1 MGVRLNP
8 KNSPHQDDDH
18 HPESP
23 EQLIDHLLLIARTAL
38 HADHAVW
45 IQTVNPTSTDSNQLM
60 IPVRDASGVE
70 VAAMVLYRKDTE
82 WSKED
87 LELIH
92 SLQALAQS
100 MHDFKLMQKDLTQH
114 EQMIFNQSG
123 LFTLGQISAEIIHEI
138 NNPLAALHAGLS
150 LLKIRADQPE
160 ISMDYLKDILKKL
173 LDTTDRINKI
183 VYNIKKLSR
192 KTENDSVEA
201 VSIRELIENS
211 IYYCQQRFHA
221 KGVQYE
227 SAQVPTDM
235 KVNCRMLQISQV
247 LVNLMNNA
255 MDAVTGTE
263 HPWVKLT
270 VDQDQNW
277 VVIKVIDSGQ
287 GISEKL
293 LNRLFE
299 PFFTT
304 KSENGGTGLGLS
316 ISRNLLEANGGMLEY
331 AETDGH
337 TTFVVKLPISVQQA

>member
-1 MGVRLNP
+1 MGVRLNQED
-8 KNSPHQDDDH
+8 SPHQDDGH
-18 HPESP
+18 HQETAT
-23 EQLIDHLLLIARTAL
+23 QLVDHLLKIAKVAL
-38 HADHAVW
+38 KADDAIW
-45 IQTVNPTSTDSNQLM
+45 IHPKDQTPTDSNRM
-60 IPVRDASGVE
+60 VIPVCDGDGIE
-70 VAAMVLYRKDTE
+70 TAAMVLYRKDSE
-82 WSKED
+82 WTKED
-87 LELIH
+87 LELLPP
-92 SLQALAQS
+92 LQSLAQS
-100 MHDFKLMQKDLTQH
+100 IYEFKIMQKDLKQH
-114 EQMIFNQSG
+114 EQMMFSQSG

-192 KTENDSVEA
+192 KTENDPVEA
-201 VSIRELIENS
+201 VSIHELIENS

-227 SAQVPTDM
+227 SAQVPSELKAT
-235 KVNCRMLQISQV
+235 CRMLQVSQV

-270 VDQDQNW
+270 VDQDQDW

-287 GISEKL
+287 GIAEKL

-316 ISRNLLEANGGMLEY
+316 ISRNLLEANGGVLEY